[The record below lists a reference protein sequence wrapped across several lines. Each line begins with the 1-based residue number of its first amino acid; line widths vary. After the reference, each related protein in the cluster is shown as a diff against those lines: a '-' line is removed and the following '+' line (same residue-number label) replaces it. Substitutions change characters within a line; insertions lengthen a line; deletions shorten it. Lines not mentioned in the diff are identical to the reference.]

1 MSISDPKPTHVIAH
15 ISDTHLLGGKRKLF
29 SAIDVKTTLQS
40 VLDRLVHGDQK
51 IDALVFTGDLADVA
65 ETEAY
70 EWIRDAVEPVAQK
83 LGATLI
89 WVMGNHDERE
99 PFEHV
104 LFGEVSDG
112 KPRDRVYDID
122 GLRIITLDSS
132 VPGYHHGDL
141 DDSQITWLAEQL
153 ATPAK
158 HGTILALHHPP
169 IRSHND
175 LVRMIEL
182 NNQDKLAEVV
192 RGTDV
197 RSILGGH
204 LHYSTFGLFEG
215 IPVAVA
221 SATCYTVDMGMSKE
235 SLLSAVDGAQSI
247 QLVHLYADTVV
258 HSVVPVEQYPEI
270 ASYPA
275 SLRALASTM
284 SEEQLI
290 EMVSNKNSDFNRAE
304 SQASAGHS

>member
-1 MSISDPKPTHVIAH
+1 MSITEPRPTHVIAH
-15 ISDTHLLGGKRKLF
+15 ISDTHLLGGRRKLF
-29 SAIDVKTTLQS
+29 SAVDVKKNLAT
-40 VLDRLVHGDQK
+40 VLDRLTAGDQK

-65 ETEAY
+65 EVEAY
-70 EWIRDAVEPVAQK
+70 EWIRDAVEPVATK

-99 PFEHV
+99 PFETV
-104 LFGEVSDG
+104 LFGEESNG
-112 KPRDRVYDID
+112 SPRDRVYDVN
-122 GLRIITLDSS
+122 GLRIIALDSS

-141 DDSQITWLAEQL
+141 EDSQIAWLAEQL
-153 ATPAK
+153 STPAE
-158 HGTILALHHPP
+158 HGTVLALHHPP
-169 IRSHND
+169 IRSHNE

-182 NNQDKLAEVV
+182 NNQDKLADAV

-221 SATCYTVDMGMSKE
+221 SATCYTVDMGMTKE
-235 SLLSAVDGAQSI
+235 TLLSAVDGGQSI
-247 QLVHLYADTVV
+247 QLVHVYEDTVV
-258 HSVVPVEQYPEI
+258 HSIVPVEQYSEI
-270 ASYPA
+270 AGYPA
-275 SLRALASTM
+275 SLRALAATM

-290 EMVSNKNSDFNRAE
+290 EMVSNKNSDFNQAE
-304 SQASAGHS
+304 RTSSAGQ